1 MNTIDS
7 LFGPFDQKEIDFY
20 KKELSGENCINGF
33 QRQLVFNIFYKYF
46 GDSVSINAINQE
58 DYIKLIIV
66 AKQMLLDNYMIM
78 LPYILSGRVDKIIGR
93 KVVNKKELVKLE
105 SSPNYQL
112 ILEKYKNEKIV
123 KQILSIVATI
133 ISSDFSIIDYRNPDI
148 HGKKIEIIPDLIM
161 EETLMYILL
170 I

>member
-20 KKELSGENCINGF
+20 KKELSGENCINSF
-33 QRQLVFNIFYKYF
+33 QRQLVFNMFYKYF

-133 ISSDFSIIDYRNPDI
+133 ISSDFSIIDYKNTDI